1 MKYMLMMN
9 CPRDGYD
16 QFTSWGRQDDE
27 HAGAELSAHARGA
40 AR

>member
-16 QFTSWGRQDDE
+16 QPFAMRAEETARELARWE
-27 HAGAELSAHARGA
+27 NEGARI
-40 AR
+40 